1 VAWRHAENFEGARQ
15 NFGGGSGPL
24 WHPPSSAPVE
34 DPVEKM
40 LAAPNRPQKQTVDP
54 ATSNSETL
62 VDSAVTVYQVN
73 IDQGSP
79 NYSLR
84 AGPNP
89 AREAIS
95 SGSRRHFVNNEK
107 IMYLRNICW
116 FGRMQHIL
124 KQSQY
129 VRCLALELLCNSFCD
144 PLTRRFGDPW
154 YKSVKSSGDSI
165 HPLRSLTHT
174 VNGCDLNPRTQTQ
187 TSE

>member
-1 VAWRHAENFEGARQ
+1 MQWHDVTRKI
-15 NFGGGSGPL
+15 FGGQAKFWGGSGPL

-73 IDQGSP
+73 VDQGSP

-107 IMYLRNICW
+107 IIY
-116 FGRMQHIL
+116 
-124 KQSQY
+124 
-129 VRCLALELLCNSFCD
+129 
-144 PLTRRFGDPW
+144 
-154 YKSVKSSGDSI
+154 
-165 HPLRSLTHT
+165 
-174 VNGCDLNPRTQTQ
+174 
-187 TSE
+187 